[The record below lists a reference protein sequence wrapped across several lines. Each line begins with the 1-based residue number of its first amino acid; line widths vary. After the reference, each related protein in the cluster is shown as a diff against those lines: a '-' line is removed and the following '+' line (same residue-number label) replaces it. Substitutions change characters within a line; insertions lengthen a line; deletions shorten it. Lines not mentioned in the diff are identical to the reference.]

1 MTIQELLNQ
10 QINAGIIKQRLHPCQ
25 FLNQTHKAIAFKTG
39 KIVQTSLPIDI
50 DPTDVVLKDFK
61 ESKDNKPN
69 EYMVIPASLYQ
80 YQFYGSWNNTFFII
94 RAESELTYEY
104 IKAKQTLFSCFAT
117 LFAITKRD
125 NTISYQI
132 VLTHEPIA
140 LSNVIEVTAES
151 ISPF

>member
-69 EYMVIPASLYQ
+69 EYMVIPAALYQ
-80 YQFYGSWNNTFFII
+80 DQFFGNWNNTFFII
-94 RAESELTYEY
+94 RSESELTYEY
-104 IKAKQTLFSCFAT
+104 INK
-117 LFAITKRD
+117 
-125 NTISYQI
+125 
-132 VLTHEPIA
+132 THSLA
-140 LSNVIEVTAES
+140 LLRYSQLPNVITQSLTRLYSHTSLLPLATS
-151 ISPF
+151 